1 MVLGITFDGKHSWR
15 DYGLI
20 LTSTLTPSPEI
31 KKHEVDIPGADG
43 MLDLSEVLGGIRY
56 AQRTLTLTF
65 AFTAGYWRRYSKNS
79 EVANALHGRRM
90 KVVLDDDPNY
100 YYLGRVNFDS
110 WVVDKSLGILSFTV
124 TAEPYKYE
132 TLSTMDEW
140 LWDTFSFEDG
150 IIRNYRDMDIDG
162 EQDIR
167 IIGSHKRTVPV
178 IISDADMT
186 VAFQGKEYRIAAG
199 RNKIYGIA
207 IGPGEYVLKFK
218 GKGKVSIEYRGG
230 ML

>member
-1 MVLGITFDGKHSWR
+1 MVLGVTFDGKHSWS

-20 LTSTLTPSPEI
+20 LISTLTPCPTV

-43 MLDLSEVLGGIRY
+43 LIDLSEALGGVRY
-56 AQRTLTLTF
+56 NQRTITMTF
-65 AFTAGYWRRYSKNS
+65 AFAEGYWRRYSKNS

-90 KVVLDDDPNY
+90 KVVLDDDSNY
-100 YYLGRVNFDS
+100 YYYGRVNFDS
-110 WVVDKSLGILSFTV
+110 WAVDKSLGILSFTV

-132 TLSTMDEW
+132 MLSSMDEW

-150 IIRNYRDMDIDG
+150 IIRNYKDMDIDG

-167 IIGSHKRTVPV
+167 IIGSPKRTIPV

-186 VAFQGKEYRIAAG
+186 VAFQGKEYQIAAG

-207 IGPGEYVLKFK
+207 IESGEYILKFK
-218 GKGKVSIEYRGG
+218 GKGTISIEYRGG